1 MQITINTSEELST
14 TDLAILALLTGAST
28 HTVVTEPAKA
38 PAKAPATKPAV
49 KPEPEPEPEEE
60 AEEEADDDA
69 DLIGGEVTV
78 QDAIDKATEL
88 VGQGKQAL
96 VKAALKA
103 VGGDRVSNLPA
114 SKAAAFIAELEG

>member
-1 MQITINTSEELST
+1 MQITINTSEDLST

-38 PAKAPATKPAV
+38 PAKAPAVKPAV

-60 AEEEADDDA
+60 AEADDDA